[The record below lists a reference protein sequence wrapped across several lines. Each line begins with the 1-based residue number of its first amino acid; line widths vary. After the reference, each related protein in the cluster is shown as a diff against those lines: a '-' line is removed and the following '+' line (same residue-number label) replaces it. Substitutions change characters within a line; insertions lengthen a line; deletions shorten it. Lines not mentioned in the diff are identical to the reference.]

1 MFNRITKAYKDAGA
15 HGGAVAEL
23 AVSLPILTL
32 VLIGAADLGR
42 VWTETSR
49 IENAAYA
56 GAQYGS
62 QSRENTKDE
71 AGIRQIIFTEL
82 GFALTDTTTEKT
94 EAAAF
99 DFGPAYTSGERVD
112 YEQTDPVE
120 TDPTNGDGG
129 TDGEYDQ
136 PSLERLPSDY
146 DIDVTRYC
154 ECQDGTETDCDGGI
168 ACGVN
173 GNRRT
178 YIQVAI
184 ATDFETI
191 VDYPGIPRE
200 VQLTREVRL
209 RAR

>member
-1 MFNRITKAYKDAGA
+1 MFNKITKAYKNAGS

-23 AVSLPILTL
+23 AVSLPVLTL

-62 QSRENTKDE
+62 QSRANTKDE
-71 AGIRQIIFTEL
+71 NGIREIIFTEL
-82 GFALTDTTTEKT
+82 GFDLS
-94 EAAAF
+94 AAIDENSTAKNGAF
-99 DFGPAYTSGERVD
+99 SSGYTSGERVD
-112 YEQTDPVE
+112 YEQTDPVD

-129 TDGEYDQ
+129 TDGEYEQ
-136 PSLERLPSDY
+136 PSIERLPSDY

-168 ACGVN
+168 ACGVG

-184 ATDFETI
+184 ATEFETI

-200 VQLTREVRL
+200 VPLTREVRL